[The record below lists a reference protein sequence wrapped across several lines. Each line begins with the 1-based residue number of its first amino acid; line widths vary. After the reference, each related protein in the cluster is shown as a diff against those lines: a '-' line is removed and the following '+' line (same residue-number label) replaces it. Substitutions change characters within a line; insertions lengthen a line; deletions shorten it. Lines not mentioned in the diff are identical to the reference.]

1 MRWSIRISSDAEK
14 YFQKLDK
21 KRRER
26 IKERLLKLS
35 KLENPL
41 QNPQVKALT
50 GELKGFYRLR
60 IGNYRIIFA
69 LLAKEE
75 IIAVVNIFPR
85 GNAY

>member
-1 MRWSIRISSDAEK
+1 MSWSIRISSNAEK

-21 KRRER
+21 EQRKG
-26 IKERLLKLS
+26 IKERLLTL
-35 KLENPL
+35 LQQENPL
-41 QNPQVKALT
+41 DNPQVKALT

-69 LLAKEE
+69 LLSKEK
-75 IIAVVNIFPR
+75 IMAVVNIFPR

>member
-35 KLENPL
+35 KQENPL
-41 QNPQVKALT
+41 ENPQVKALT

-60 IGNYRIIFA
+60 IGNYRIILA

>member
-1 MRWSIRISSDAEK
+1 MSWSIRTSSDAEN
-14 YFQKLDK
+14 YFQKLDR
-21 KRRER
+21 KRRKR
-26 IKERLLKLS
+26 IKEKLLKLS
-35 KLENPL
+35 QQENPL
-41 QNPQVKALT
+41 ENPQVKALT